1 MSSKKKSIL
10 CQFQLNK
17 IQQEDKIQFLFDE
30 GIINPAGHCTV
41 RDTHQDATA
50 DLGETDDNSPAD
62 SCDTTNDEDAM
73 TQVVDETWKNAVD
86 SSCSSDGHN
95 SDTEIITDN
104 ENSTTA
110 VVNNNANDIQQQP
123 AETSPLITDTAAD
136 TTVAAAV
143 VETNNDL
150 IDDNILDC
158 IAEMTEIFNA
168 PESFSSKKGVEPSHS
183 LREKENIVP

>member
-1 MSSKKKSIL
+1 MTSKKKSIL

-30 GIINPAGHCTV
+30 GIINPAGHCII

-62 SCDTTNDEDAM
+62 SCDTTNDKDAM

-95 SDTEIITDN
+95 SDTEVSTDN

-110 VVNNNANDIQQQP
+110 VVDNNANDIQQQS
-123 AETSPLITDTAAD
+123 AETSPLITDTTAES
-136 TTVAAAV
+136 TVA
-143 VETNNDL
+143 ETTNDL

-158 IAEMTEIFNA
+158 IAEMTEIINA
-168 PESFSSKKGVEPSHS
+168 PESFSSKKGVEPSHP